1 MEDEESPAAAS
12 EPSCAA
18 RLAGALSAGC
28 GAALLASDLGRLAC
42 CSRELASGGI
52 WDKVRLSGSS
62 AEEERVT
69 LRFMDAGI
77 IGADRFARM
86 TTLHV
91 QFCEAL
97 LDEHLQHLPRGLVE
111 LNLDCCQKL
120 TDAGVRAAADRCGP
134 SLQRL
139 RIYWNVQLTNAAAI
153 AVGRRCPRL
162 QAVCLSGCRKVGSA
176 GVRALAARGATLT
189 ELDLTRLSLASEEA
203 VAAVV
208 GASPRPSP
216 IPSPKPSPIPSPNPS
231 PSSPLALPLPSP

>member
-1 MEDEESPAAAS
+1 MQMEDEESPAAAS

-28 GAALLASDLGRLAC
+28 GAALLVSELGRLAC

-52 WDKVRLSGSS
+52 WGKVRLSGSS

-91 QFCEAL
+91 QFCEGL

-120 TDAGVRAAADRCGP
+120 TDAYATRSSNSRAAEASIGRGCRAHASGPCRVDRGVRAAADRCGP

-139 RIYWNVQLTNAAAI
+139 SIYWNMQAR
-153 AVGRRCPRL
+153 VGTRRL
-162 QAVCLSGCRKVGSA
+162 ELGLGLGSGSGLGSGLRVKVRVWIRMS
-176 GVRALAARGATLT
+176 
-189 ELDLTRLSLASEEA
+189 
-203 VAAVV
+203 
-208 GASPRPSP
+208 
-216 IPSPKPSPIPSPNPS
+216 
-231 PSSPLALPLPSP
+231 